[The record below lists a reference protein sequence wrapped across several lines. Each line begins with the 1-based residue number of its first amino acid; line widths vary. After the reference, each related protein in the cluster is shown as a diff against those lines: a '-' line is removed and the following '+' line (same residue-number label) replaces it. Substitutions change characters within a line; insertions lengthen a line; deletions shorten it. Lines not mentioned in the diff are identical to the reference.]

1 MNRYSDLSENAH
13 DILREISNIGTGNAV
28 TSLASMIGR
37 QIDIELP
44 EIQIMGYNDVPG
56 LLGDIE
62 TVQVGILLDVSGD
75 LKGMF
80 MFLLDESFTKEM
92 IKLLLGKELYKL
104 AELDELDRSAICE
117 IGNIMCCSYMN
128 AISMMTGMTMNV
140 SVPDMCCD
148 MVGAILSVPMI
159 HFANL
164 SDEILFI
171 ENQYGLGNMSLVS
184 HILFLPEIESLK
196 KIFDAFGEPY
206 EN

>member
-13 DILREISNIGTGNAV
+13 DILKEISNIGTGNAV
-28 TSLASMIGR
+28 TALAAMIGR
-37 QIDIELP
+37 QVDIKLP
-44 EIQIMGYNDVPG
+44 EIQILGYNDVPG
-56 LLGDIE
+56 LLGDVE
-62 TVQVGILLDVSGD
+62 SVQVGILLDISGD
-75 LKGMF
+75 IKGMF
-80 MFLLDESFTKEM
+80 MFLLSDSFTKEM
-92 IKLLLGKELYKL
+92 IKLLVGKEPDKMTD
-104 AELDELDRSAICE
+104 LDEMDRSAICE
-117 IGNIMCCSYMN
+117 IGNIMCCSYIN
-128 AISMMTGMTMNV
+128 AMSTMTGMTMNV

-171 ENQYGLGNMSLVS
+171 ENQYSLGDLSLVS

-196 KIFDAFGEPY
+196 KIFDIFGESY